1 MYSRKKYKLLLL
13 IGIVTLVLGTTGCSK
28 QQSATL
34 NNRMKTQDTATT
46 TVSNDTGEATKGT
59 SESGT
64 LTNGTSDAS
73 DKSGYHCDIEK
84 DKKNFDGHVDIV
96 VGNNLYTTQ
105 INDWYMN
112 FNQYVGKT
120 VEIEGYYIDD
130 YAPYTFIGRYGP
142 TCPYCNGGY
151 VSFEFYTQED
161 LSLLKSAKDW
171 INVKGILRQGED
183 TSGIFYYIEVLS
195 FVKMDKVGMDTVT
208 N

>member
-1 MYSRKKYKLLLL
+1 MNSRKENLLLL
-13 IGIVTLVLGTTGCSK
+13 CIGIVILVLGTTGCSK

-34 NNRMKTQDTATT
+34 NNKMKTQATT
-46 TVSNDTGEATKGT
+46 ANAINETVDSTKNT

-64 LTNGTSDAS
+64 TTIGTTATLE
-73 DKSGYHCDIEK
+73 KVGYLCDIEK
-84 DKKNFDGHVDIV
+84 DKKSFNGQANIV
-96 VGNNLYTTQ
+96 VGDNFYTTQ
-105 INDWYMN
+105 INDWYTN
-112 FNQYVGKT
+112 FDQYVGKT

-183 TSGIFYYIEVLS
+183 TNGIFYYIEALS
-195 FVKMDKVGMDTVT
+195 LVEMDKVGLDTVT